1 MILDLEV
8 RVAVLEVLVMSLLKI
23 LYPEKGM
30 SAIKALFVRQL
41 LQSMEKGL
49 QERYP
54 NVTFEEEETMVEYA
68 QELMKA
74 IGGIS
79 QDPPA

>member
-8 RVAVLEVLVMSLLKI
+8 RVAVLEVLVTSLLKI
-23 LYPEKGM
+23 LYPEEGM
-30 SAIKALFVRQL
+30 SGIKALFVSQL

-54 NVTFEEEETMVEYA
+54 NATSEEVDAIVEYT

-74 IGGIS
+74 M
-79 QDPPA
+79 D